1 MPTPAAATTETQLR
15 EVHDRDAATD
25 LATALQLLATSAPTP
40 PALRFAHLTPDRVEV
55 ILDEPTHLPDPWTP
69 ADTRTCWSIARDQL
83 PPPTPEA
90 IHPYPALV
98 TLGDTDPDCHL
109 LIDLETTGNLTFTGQ
124 HALDALTALATE
136 LAMAETSAGVHISL
150 VGFGAELAEALGPEV
165 QHMPTIEP
173 LLTRLERRAAA
184 LARALDDPT
193 MTLPQARLENAV
205 DDAAPHIVFIG
216 QPLPEESTARLQTL
230 TSRIPRLGVASVALT
245 SEPVQGQ
252 YQLLLDGHSAT
263 LQPVGIRVTPQLL
276 GGAEYAHV
284 LDLLAASRTPA
295 QPGPAWGQGIDTIPP
310 ITLDPQPAQPLTGR
324 HLLTVDPEPA
334 GTPGTLSTSPSY
346 NRSPPS
352 TPPTQSAPPAQAPAA
367 DESDTVAS
375 TPSTT
380 TDPSAATVTSQTPP
394 APAAQDGDAPP
405 PTESDTRAERPTELD
420 AVASLLGGRTSRID
434 VPIAAATHEPAPTAS
449 DPSQG
454 DDTQPHPGQVQ
465 QMPHHPPRINVLGP
479 LQVLHTQ
486 GPEPASERITGD
498 TTTRTSSHT
507 RMAMITLAY
516 LALKPGRATS
526 AEQLAEQLS
535 FNRRIQARTI
545 SQRLSRTRVWLG
557 YTPDGQ
563 PYLPIKTSRA
573 PYALH
578 PHVSTDWHELLAL
591 IGTDITTTPLGDL
604 TAALDLVRDR
614 PFIDVADRDVAWAE
628 ELRTEMTQT
637 IADLAHV
644 TATRALAERNYP
656 VARAAIAKGRRI
668 DDVSQDLWADAI
680 ELELLTG
687 HTAKAHDLADEL
699 TAWADDAD
707 IELDRHTPAAPS
719 PRSHTR
725 ARTA

>member
-1 MPTPAAATTETQLR
+1 
-15 EVHDRDAATD
+15 
-25 LATALQLLATSAPTP
+25 
-40 PALRFAHLTPDRVEV
+40 
-55 ILDEPTHLPDPWTP
+55 
-69 ADTRTCWSIARDQL
+69 
-83 PPPTPEA
+83 
-90 IHPYPALV
+90 
-98 TLGDTDPDCHL
+98 
-109 LIDLETTGNLTFTGQ
+109 
-124 HALDALTALATE
+124 
-136 LAMAETSAGVHISL
+136 
-150 VGFGAELAEALGPEV
+150 
-165 QHMPTIEP
+165 MPTIEP
-173 LLTRLERRAAA
+173 LLTRLEGRAAA

-193 MTLPQARLENAV
+193 MTLPRARVENAV

-216 QPLPEESTARLQTL
+216 QPLPEESTSRLQTL

-310 ITLDPQPAQPLTGR
+310 ITLDPQPEQPLTGR

-334 GTPGTLSTSPSY
+334 DSRHTVDEPELQPVTTEHAPGPV
-346 NRSPPS
+346 
-352 TPPTQSAPPAQAPAA
+352 SAAGPAPAA

-394 APAAQDGDAPP
+394 GPAAQDGDAPP

-434 VPIAAATHEPAPTAS
+434 VPIAAATHEPAPPAS

-479 LQVLHTQ
+479 LQVLYTQ

-591 IGTDITTTPLGDL
+591 VGTDITTTPLGDL

-707 IELDRHTPAAPS
+707 IELTDHASRAVTNA
-719 PRSHTR
+719 RTR

>member
-1 MPTPAAATTETQLR
+1 
-15 EVHDRDAATD
+15 
-25 LATALQLLATSAPTP
+25 
-40 PALRFAHLTPDRVEV
+40 
-55 ILDEPTHLPDPWTP
+55 
-69 ADTRTCWSIARDQL
+69 
-83 PPPTPEA
+83 
-90 IHPYPALV
+90 
-98 TLGDTDPDCHL
+98 
-109 LIDLETTGNLTFTGQ
+109 
-124 HALDALTALATE
+124 
-136 LAMAETSAGVHISL
+136 
-150 VGFGAELAEALGPEV
+150 
-165 QHMPTIEP
+165 
-173 LLTRLERRAAA
+173 
-184 LARALDDPT
+184 
-193 MTLPQARLENAV
+193 
-205 DDAAPHIVFIG
+205 
-216 QPLPEESTARLQTL
+216 
-230 TSRIPRLGVASVALT
+230 
-245 SEPVQGQ
+245 
-252 YQLLLDGHSAT
+252 
-263 LQPVGIRVTPQLL
+263 
-276 GGAEYAHV
+276 
-284 LDLLAASRTPA
+284 
-295 QPGPAWGQGIDTIPP
+295 
-310 ITLDPQPAQPLTGR
+310 GR

-334 GTPGTLSTSPSY
+334 GARHTADEPELQPVTTEHAPD
-346 NRSPPS
+346 PV
-352 TPPTQSAPPAQAPAA
+352 SAAGQAPAA
-367 DESDTVAS
+367 YESDTVAS

-394 APAAQDGDAPP
+394 GPAAQDVDEPP
-405 PTESDTRAERPTELD
+405 PTESDTRAEQPTELD

-434 VPIAAATHEPAPTAS
+434 LPIAAATHEPAPTAS

-454 DDTQPHPGQVQ
+454 DDTPHPGQVQ
-465 QMPHHPPRINVLGP
+465 PMPQHPPRINVLGP

-644 TATRALAERNYP
+644 TAARALAERNYP

-707 IELDRHTPAAPS
+707 IELDTHARRAIS
-719 PRSHTR
+719 SSHTR

>member
-1 MPTPAAATTETQLR
+1 MSPYGTPQ
-15 EVHDRDAATD
+15 
-25 LATALQLLATSAPTP
+25 
-40 PALRFAHLTPDRVEV
+40 
-55 ILDEPTHLPDPWTP
+55 
-69 ADTRTCWSIARDQL
+69 
-83 PPPTPEA
+83 
-90 IHPYPALV
+90 
-98 TLGDTDPDCHL
+98 
-109 LIDLETTGNLTFTGQ
+109 
-124 HALDALTALATE
+124 
-136 LAMAETSAGVHISL
+136 
-150 VGFGAELAEALGPEV
+150 
-165 QHMPTIEP
+165 
-173 LLTRLERRAAA
+173 
-184 LARALDDPT
+184 
-193 MTLPQARLENAV
+193 
-205 DDAAPHIVFIG
+205 
-216 QPLPEESTARLQTL
+216 
-230 TSRIPRLGVASVALT
+230 
-245 SEPVQGQ
+245 
-252 YQLLLDGHSAT
+252 LLDGH
-263 LQPVGIRVTPQLL
+263 
-276 GGAEYAHV
+276 
-284 LDLLAASRTPA
+284 
-295 QPGPAWGQGIDTIPP
+295 
-310 ITLDPQPAQPLTGR
+310 
-324 HLLTVDPEPA
+324 PEPGLVEHA
-334 GTPGTLSTSPSY
+334 PHALTAGSPTIAADTDTVPGTPS
-346 NRSPPS
+346 N
-352 TPPTQSAPPAQAPAA
+352 
-367 DESDTVAS
+367 
-375 TPSTT
+375 T
-380 TDPSAATVTSQTPP
+380 TDPAQTLATADQGGL
-394 APAAQDGDAPP
+394 AAPP
-405 PTESDTRAERPTELD
+405 PSEPDQCAKEPSPLD
-420 AVASLLGGRTSRID
+420 AVASLLGGRASRID
-434 VPIAAATHEPAPTAS
+434 LPIAGPSPEPGGSTDGPLPPEGHAAGDEP
-449 DPSQG
+449 
-454 DDTQPHPGQVQ
+454 QPHTGQVQ

-545 SQRLSRTRVWLG
+545 SQRLSRTRAWLG

-614 PFIDVADRDVAWAE
+614 PFIDVADRDIPWAE
-628 ELRTEMTQT
+628 ELRTEMIQT

-687 HTAKAHDLADEL
+687 HTAKADDLADEL

-707 IELDRHTPAAPS
+707 IELTDHASRAVTSA
-719 PRSHTR
+719 RTR